1 MVENESSLK
10 KIIFIVNPISGH
22 HNKNHFPTLVEN
34 HIDKNKYEYKVVFTE
49 YANHASELTMK
60 AIEDGFDFI
69 AAVGGDGT
77 INEVAKCLI
86 GKSQTLA
93 IVPYGSGNG
102 LARHLGL
109 PFKTERIITE
119 VINNGTSTKMDTATM
134 NGVPFISIAGVG
146 FDALIADYFA
156 KDENRGFITYA
167 KLITEK
173 YPNFKPKNYTLI
185 LDDKETIE
193 CKPFFV
199 TFANSSQF
207 GYNAEISPKASVQ
220 DGLIDVCIFKK
231 PNILEVPIVA
241 TYFLTKQIDKSNFI
255 DIYKAKKIQLIRK
268 KDEVVNIDGE
278 PMQMERNI
286 TVEINPLSLN
296 ILLPNK

>member
-1 MVENESSLK
+1 MKK
-10 KIIFIVNPISGH
+10 KIIFIINPISGH
-22 HNKNHFPTLVEN
+22 HNKNNFPNLVEK
-34 HIDKNKYEYKVVFTE
+34 HIDKNQYEYSIVFTE
-49 YANHASELTMK
+49 YAGHATELTMK
-60 AIEDGFDFI
+60 AIEDDFDYI

-86 GKSQTLA
+86 GKRQILV
-93 IVPYGSGNG
+93 IVPLGSGNG
-102 LARHLGL
+102 LARHLEL
-109 PFKTERIITE
+109 PFKPERLIKE
-119 VINNGTSTKMDTATM
+119 VINKGKIYKIDTAVM
-134 NGVPFISIAGVG
+134 NDIPFISIAGIG

-156 KDENRGFITYA
+156 KDENRGFMTYA

-173 YPNFKPKNYTLI
+173 YPNYRQKEYTLI
-185 LDDKETIE
+185 LDDEKTIE

-241 TYFLTKQIDKSNFI
+241 TYFLAKQIDKSNFI
-255 DIYKAKKIQLIRK
+255 DIYKAKKIKVTRK
-268 KDEVVNIDGE
+268 VAEVANIDGE
-278 PMQMERNI
+278 AVEMSKDI
-286 TVEINPLSLN
+286 TVEIIPLSLN
-296 ILLPNK
+296 ILLNS

>member
-1 MVENESSLK
+1 MKK
-10 KIIFIVNPISGH
+10 KIIFIINPISGH
-22 HNKNHFPTLVEN
+22 HNKNNFPNLVEK
-34 HIDKNKYEYKVVFTE
+34 HIDKNQYEYSIVFTE
-49 YANHASELTMK
+49 YAGHATELTMK
-60 AIEDGFDFI
+60 AIEDDFDYI

-86 GKSQTLA
+86 GKRQILV
-93 IVPYGSGNG
+93 IVPLGSGNG
-102 LARHLGL
+102 LARHLEL
-109 PFKTERIITE
+109 PFKPERLIKE
-119 VINNGTSTKMDTATM
+119 VINKGKVYKIDTAVM
-134 NGVPFISIAGVG
+134 NDIPFISIAGIG

-167 KLITEK
+167 KLVTEK
-173 YPNFKPKNYTLI
+173 YPNYRQKEYTLI
-185 LDDKETIE
+185 LDDEKTIE

-231 PNILEVPIVA
+231 PTILEVPIVA
-241 TYFLTKQIDKSNFI
+241 TYFLAKQIDKSNFI
-255 DIYKAKKIQLIRK
+255 DIYKAKKIRVTRK
-268 KDEVVNIDGE
+268 VAEVANIDGE
-278 PMQMERNI
+278 AVEMSKDI

-296 ILLPNK
+296 ILLNS

>member
-1 MVENESSLK
+1 MKK
-10 KIIFIVNPISGH
+10 KIIFIINPISGH
-22 HNKNHFPTLVEN
+22 HNKNNFPNLVEK
-34 HIDKNKYEYKVVFTE
+34 HIDKNQYEYSIVFTE
-49 YANHASELTMK
+49 YAGHATELTMK
-60 AIEDGFDFI
+60 AIEDDFDYI

-86 GKSQTLA
+86 GKRQILV
-93 IVPYGSGNG
+93 IVPLGSGNG
-102 LARHLGL
+102 LARHLEL
-109 PFKTERIITE
+109 PFKTERLIKE
-119 VINNGTSTKMDTATM
+119 VINKGKIYKIDTAVM
-134 NGVPFISIAGVG
+134 NDIPFISIAGIG

-156 KDENRGFITYA
+156 KDENRGFMTYA

-173 YPNFKPKNYTLI
+173 YPNYRQKEYTLI
-185 LDDKETIE
+185 LDDEKTIE

-241 TYFLTKQIDKSNFI
+241 TYFLAKQIDKSNFI
-255 DIYKAKKIQLIRK
+255 DIYKAKKIKVTRK
-268 KDEVVNIDGE
+268 VAEVANIDGE
-278 PMQMERNI
+278 AVEMSKDI
-286 TVEINPLSLN
+286 TVEIIPLSLN
-296 ILLPNK
+296 ILLNS

>member
-1 MVENESSLK
+1 MKK

-22 HNKNHFPTLVEN
+22 HNKNHFPDLVETY
-34 HIDKNKYEYKVVFTE
+34 IDKNKYDYKIVFTE
-49 YANHASELTMK
+49 HANHASELTMK
-60 AIEDGFDFI
+60 AIDDGFEYI

-86 GKSQTLA
+86 GKEQILV
-93 IVPYGSGNG
+93 IVPFGSGNG
-102 LARHLGL
+102 LANHLGL
-109 PFKTERIITE
+109 PFKIEKHIKE
-119 VINNGTSTKMDTATM
+119 VINKGKVYKIDTATM
-134 NGVPFISIAGVG
+134 NGIPFISIAGIG

-167 KLITEK
+167 KLVTEK
-173 YPNFKPKNYTLI
+173 YPNYRQKEYTLI
-185 LDDKETIE
+185 LDDNNVIE

-241 TYFLTKQIDKSNFI
+241 TYFLAKQIDKSNFI
-255 DIYKAKKIQLIRK
+255 DIHKAKKIQVIRK
-268 KDEVVNIDGE
+268 VDEIANIDGE
-278 PMQMERNI
+278 PVEMSKDI
-286 TVEINPLSLN
+286 IVEIKPLSLN
-296 ILLPNK
+296 ILLNN

>member
-1 MVENESSLK
+1 MKK
-10 KIIFIVNPISGH
+10 KIIFIINPISGH
-22 HNKNHFPTLVEN
+22 HNKNNFPNLVEK
-34 HIDKNKYEYKVVFTE
+34 HIDKNQYEYSIVFTE
-49 YANHASELTMK
+49 YAGHATELTMK
-60 AIEDGFDFI
+60 AIEDDFDYI

-86 GKSQTLA
+86 GKRQILV
-93 IVPYGSGNG
+93 IVPLGSGNG
-102 LARHLGL
+102 LARHLEL
-109 PFKTERIITE
+109 PFKPERLIKE
-119 VINNGTSTKMDTATM
+119 VINKGKVYKIDTAVM
-134 NGVPFISIAGVG
+134 NDIPFISIAGIG

-156 KDENRGFITYA
+156 KDENRGFMTYA
-167 KLITEK
+167 KLVTEK
-173 YPNFKPKNYTLI
+173 YPNYRQKEYTLI
-185 LDDKETIE
+185 LDDEKTIE

-241 TYFLTKQIDKSNFI
+241 TYFLAKQIDKSNFI
-255 DIYKAKKIQLIRK
+255 DIYKAKKIKVTRK
-268 KDEVVNIDGE
+268 VAEVANIDGE
-278 PMQMERNI
+278 AVEMSKDI

-296 ILLPNK
+296 ILLNS